1 MSGLRLNLTLKMNLS
16 EIRDLIRAEAGIP
29 GIFEFDSLIDTI
41 VNQELRELTGKSKYP
56 EMLRS
61 AEIIYANDS
70 LHEFPLPEDFQLMD
84 KVSYWHDGDDE
95 GAVEELS
102 KGRSNQWRSLTM
114 GTPLYYERMGANLQI
129 YPYTDATVND
139 KLTISYYGFTVL
151 TLDTDEFPVPS
162 LEKATIQFA
171 MARFLRATDTK
182 RAQMAAAE
190 GEKAWRD
197 SRVED
202 AAN

>member
-1 MSGLRLNLTLKMNLS
+1 MSGLRLNLTPKMNLS

-41 VNQELRELTGKSKYP
+41 INQELRELTGKSKYQ
-56 EMLRS
+56 EMRRS
-61 AEIIYANDS
+61 AQITYTNDR

-84 KVSYWHDGDDE
+84 KINYWHDGDEE
-95 GAVEELS
+95 GDVLELS
-102 KGRSNQWRSLTM
+102 KGRSSQWMSLTM
-114 GTPLYYERMGANLQI
+114 GTPLYYERVGTNLQI
-129 YPYTDATVND
+129 YPYSDATVND
-139 KLTISYYGFTVL
+139 TLTISYYGFTVL
-151 TLDTDEFPVPS
+151 TLDTDEFPVLS
-162 LEKATIQFA
+162 LEKAAIQFA